1 MTIINKDNE
10 LCITIVILLIIL
22 MFSTSL
28 CETYKLYKRKEKR
41 IEHLSI
47 NMGTSE
53 HKIIKK

>member
-28 CETYKLYKRKEKR
+28 CETYKLYKKKRKEYFEILKQ
-41 IEHLSI
+41 
-47 NMGTSE
+47 
-53 HKIIKK
+53 

>member
-28 CETYKLYKRKEKR
+28 CETYKLYKRKKR
-41 IEHLSI
+41 ELNICQ
-47 NMGTSE
+47 
-53 HKIIKK
+53 